1 MVALEESGPATLDV
15 EPEDEDTSRFTI
27 TEESGQV
34 HEGSVTT
41 EDEVSAQDL
50 GIPVPDSASRISGAR
65 LDNIQSD
72 SPMLGSAAT
81 GALGIVYE
89 TEDPAEDVLAFYLDH
104 ESGRFSELA
113 HPLVAQSGMK
123 LVSDSEQGYF
133 IGITESDEGTTQIT
147 LLDIPMDL

>member
-1 MVALEESGPATLDV
+1 
-15 EPEDEDTSRFTI
+15 
-27 TEESGQV
+27 
-34 HEGSVTT
+34 
-41 EDEVSAQDL
+41 
-50 GIPVPDSASRISGAR
+50 
-65 LDNIQSD
+65 
-72 SPMLGSAAT
+72 MLGSAAT